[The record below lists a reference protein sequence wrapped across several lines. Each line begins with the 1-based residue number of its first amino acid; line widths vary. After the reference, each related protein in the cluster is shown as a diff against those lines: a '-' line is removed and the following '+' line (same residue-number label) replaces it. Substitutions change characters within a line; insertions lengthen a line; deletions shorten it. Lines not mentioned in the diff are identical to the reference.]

1 MNRNFWRRRLTE
13 AIMALT
19 LSSCSADQDPSRL
32 LISNGF
38 ADSGFVTRSEEKFY
52 LDSKP
57 FYFHGTNL
65 YEIGLLSG
73 ISEQDVD
80 QTLKQVADRGLKVI
94 RIWGFCNG
102 GWNGAVATQWSPGN
116 FNWDGVRRMDY
127 ALAKAAD
134 YGLKV
139 IFVLVNYEPEY
150 GGMQWWVDQ
159 ILGSG
164 KDRELF
170 YTDWHVK
177 EAYKQYAKFWIHH
190 QNTVN
195 GRTYR
200 DDPTIMAWELANE
213 PHTRDNYER
222 DRGLKPGSLAHDWL
236 WEMSQFIDQEAP
248 KQMIASGEEGYR
260 TDGSSDRYHWINN
273 GLKGSDY
280 VRNLYIPWLDFA
292 TLHAYP
298 DQWEIPYHDRRWIL
312 DHYIADR
319 HRLAKD
325 AKKPLV
331 IEEIGFR
338 RVYGDR
344 NQLMREVF
352 QHANQLGVPGTM
364 VWRIQSSPIDDWS
377 YEFDFDDPGAQAVWE
392 QAHHMNSRKH

>member
-1 MNRNFWRRRLTE
+1 MTRHWKRLTE
-13 AIMALT
+13 AIVMTLLT
-19 LSSCSADQDPSRL
+19 ACSAEPRTAGL
-32 LISNGF
+32 MG
-38 ADSGFVTRSEEKFY
+38 AWGGKESGFVQVKNRQFE
-52 LDSKP
+52 LDGRP

-73 ISEQDVD
+73 VSEQEVD
-80 QTLKQVADRGLKVI
+80 QTLRHVAERGLKVI
-94 RIWGFCNG
+94 RIWGFNNG

-116 FNWDGVRRMDY
+116 FNYDGVRRMDF
-127 ALAKAAD
+127 ALAKAAE

-164 KDRELF
+164 RDRELF
-170 YTDWHVK
+170 YSDGQVK

-190 QNTVN
+190 QNSFN

-222 DRGLKPGSLAHDWL
+222 DRGLKVGSLAHDWL
-236 WEMSQFIDQEAP
+236 WEMSEFLNREAP
-248 KQMIASGEEGYR
+248 KQLLASGEEGYR
-260 TDGSSDRYHWINN
+260 SEGWSDRYHWINN

-280 VRNLYIPWLDFA
+280 VSNLYIPWLDFA

-298 DQWEIPYHDRRWIL
+298 DQWDIPYNDRRWIL
-312 DHYIADR
+312 DQFIADR
-319 HRLAKD
+319 HRLAHD
-325 AKKPLV
+325 AGKPLI
-331 IEEIGFR
+331 IEELGFR
-338 RVYGDR
+338 RYYGDR
-344 NQLMREVF
+344 NLLMREVF
-352 QHANQLGVPGTM
+352 QHANGLGIPGTM
-364 VWRIQSSPIDDWS
+364 VWRIQSASIDDWS

-392 QAHHMNSRKH
+392 QAHHQNSRKN